1 MYVSVWGGVGGC
13 VYVCVFLVLFL
24 FFFVFKILLY
34 LLVSFACLF
43 SLNRENKGWEFG
55 GWGGPGR
62 SEGRGN

>member
-1 MYVSVWGGVGGC
+1 MCGGVG
-13 VYVCVFLVLFL
+13 VFLVFFL

-62 SEGRGN
+62 SEGRRN